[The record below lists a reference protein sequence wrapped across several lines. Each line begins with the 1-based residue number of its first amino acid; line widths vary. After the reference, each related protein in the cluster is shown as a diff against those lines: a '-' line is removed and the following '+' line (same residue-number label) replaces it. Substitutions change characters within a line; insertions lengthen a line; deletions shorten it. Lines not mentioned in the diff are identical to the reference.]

1 MTDSQVLLDLN
12 AIFKQFFENAT
23 LQINTDTSA
32 KDIHN
37 WDSMN
42 HILLLAE
49 IEKQF
54 GVEFELDDL
63 ISINCVGDIISA
75 LQTKTK

>member
-1 MTDSQVLLDLN
+1 MTNSSLLANLN
-12 AIFKQFFENAT
+12 AVFKRIFENPAIEIT
-23 LQINTDTSA
+23 PATSA

-42 HILLLAE
+42 HILLISE

-63 ISINCVGDIISA
+63 ISMNTVGDILRA
-75 LQTKTK
+75 LQLKNI